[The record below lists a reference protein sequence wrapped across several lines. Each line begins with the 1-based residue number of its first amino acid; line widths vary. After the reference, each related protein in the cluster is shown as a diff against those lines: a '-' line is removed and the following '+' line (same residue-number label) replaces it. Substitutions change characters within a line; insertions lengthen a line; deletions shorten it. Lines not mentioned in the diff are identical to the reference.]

1 MSGAKP
7 FDLAMRAQ
15 LASPLAA
22 EVAGKQWGV
31 ISREQLQACG
41 VGRSAVSRWLAA
53 GRLHVVH
60 RGVYALGHASVPIE
74 GRLVAALLHAGP
86 DAVLSHA
93 TASWWWKLIAEAP
106 TLIEVSS
113 RSRARSATG
122 VLVHHPR
129 HIERTRHRRF
139 PITPVPRT
147 LLDLTAE
154 ASLSKVR
161 RALAEADYRRL
172 LDLDAIETALGAGRP
187 GSAKLRHALDRHLPQ
202 LARTRSPLEAAFL
215 ALCESAGVPLPE
227 INVRVAGWTVDALW
241 RRERL
246 VVEVDGYGNH
256 HSRAQ
261 IERDRRKELCLRRA
275 GLTVVRYS
283 EDQVMAEATSVRA
296 DLLARLQDAASIA
309 ASAAQTANLHEPRGR
324 PETSAIVNPR
334 APLEE
339 VVISA
344 AAEQ

>member
-1 MSGAKP
+1 M
-7 FDLAMRAQ
+7 
-15 LASPLAA
+15 ASPLTA

-41 VGRSAVSRWLAA
+41 VSRSGVSRWLAA

-93 TASWWWKLIAEAP
+93 TAAWWWKLIEEAP

-113 RSRARSATG
+113 RSRVRSATD

-129 HIERTRHRRF
+129 QLECTRYRRF
-139 PITPVPRT
+139 PITPIPRT
-147 LLDLTAE
+147 LLEVSAK
-154 ASLSKVR
+154 ASLSEVR

-172 LDLDAIETALGAGRP
+172 LDLDVIETALGPGRP
-187 GSAKLRHALDRHLPQ
+187 GSAKLRHALDRHLPR
-202 LARTRSPLEAAFL
+202 LARTRTPLEAAFL

-227 INVRVAGWTVDALW
+227 INVRVEGWTVDALW
-241 RRERL
+241 RREGL

-261 IERDRRKELCLRRA
+261 TERDRRKELCLRRA

-283 EDQVMAEATSVRA
+283 EEQVMVEGTAVLA
-296 DLLARLQDAASIA
+296 DLLARLQDAGPIATLSPPQTPETPETPGTAPA
-309 ASAAQTANLHEPRGR
+309 ASGPQLSPAPDLKLVNR
-324 PETSAIVNPR
+324 PSF
-334 APLEE
+334 
-339 VVISA
+339 SW
-344 AAEQ
+344 